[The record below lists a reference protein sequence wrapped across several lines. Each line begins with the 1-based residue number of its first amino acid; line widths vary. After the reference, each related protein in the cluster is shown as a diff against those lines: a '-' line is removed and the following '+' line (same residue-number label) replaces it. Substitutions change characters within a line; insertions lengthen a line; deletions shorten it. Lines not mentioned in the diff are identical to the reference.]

1 MLLLVDTISQPA
13 AFVFF
18 NEGREVVLT
27 EREAMSGKEFERFLA
42 RITESCEKL
51 GIEPKDLEGIVC
63 VRGPAGFTGIR
74 VVTLTLGTLAF
85 AAGVPLFEID
95 YAELQ
100 AAAGWTAG
108 VLLRANRDE
117 VAYSRES
124 GAGFAVVKK
133 SEIPDG
139 EYCGVAEESDFADR
153 AVSVKS
159 ETDYGRAVKAFDL
172 SHPKKRVEPFYV
184 KKPHIT

>member
-1 MLLLVDTISQPA
+1 MYLLVDTVSQPA

-18 NEGREVVLT
+18 DEGRNVVRLD
-27 EREAMSGKEFERFLA
+27 REDMAGKEFERFLA
-42 RITESCEKL
+42 RITESSAAL
-51 GIEPKDLEGIVC
+51 GIEPKDLEGVVC

-74 VVTLTLGTLAF
+74 VVSLTLGTLAF
-85 AAGVPLFEID
+85 SADVPLFGID

-100 AAAGWTAG
+100 AAAGWKGG
-108 VLLRANRDE
+108 VLVRANRDE
-117 VAYSRES
+117 YAYSASS
-124 GAGFAVVKK
+124 GAGFSVVKK

-139 EYCGVAEESDFADR
+139 EYRGIAQDIDFDGR

-159 ETDYGRAVKAFDL
+159 ETDYPTAVRALDL
-172 SHPKKRVEPFYV
+172 STPARRIEPFYV